1 MKFVLSLVFMAVI
14 LFALVSADA
23 PEVENGAMDFPGI
36 ARESCAGPSEK
47 CKDLECCE
55 PENTDACVTS
65 EMMILAHAKGRNWLD
80 RAKD

>member
-55 PENTDACVTS
+55 PEKYRCLCDVGDDDSCTCV
-65 EMMILAHAKGRNWLD
+65 G
-80 RAKD
+80 